1 MKELVIVERNISEL
15 IPADYNP
22 RQLSQKQ
29 YEDIKASLSEFGI
42 VDPIIINMNPD
53 RLNIVIGGHQRLRGW
68 RDLKHKTIPC
78 IELYLSL
85 EKEREL
91 NIRLNKNT
99 GEFDFDLLA
108 NNFDVNELVEFGFE
122 EYELGIVEPVNSM
135 DEWKDMPEFETIE
148 DSLKIIFHFETEQ
161 DRIDF
166 NDKFKFKFS
175 QQQANTWST
184 WYPFKEIEDPK
195 SLKYE

>member
-1 MKELVIVERNISEL
+1 MKKLVIVERNISEL

-122 EYELGIVEPVNSM
+122 EYELGVNVIEPDGEIVNESI
-135 DEWKDMPEFETIE
+135 IE
-148 DSLKIIFHFETEQ
+148 NWGISIHCDNEK
-161 DRIDF
+161 
-166 NDKFKFKFS
+166 
-175 QQQANTWST
+175 QQSDLLQELMNRGLQCQA
-184 WYPFKEIEDPK
+184 
-195 SLKYE
+195 LML